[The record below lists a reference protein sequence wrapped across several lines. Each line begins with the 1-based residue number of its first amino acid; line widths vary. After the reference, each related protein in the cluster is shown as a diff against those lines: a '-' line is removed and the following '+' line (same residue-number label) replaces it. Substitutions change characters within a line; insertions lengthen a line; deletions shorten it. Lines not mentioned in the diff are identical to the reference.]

1 MLGLRRRTADDYEGK
16 RWIFVS
22 YLALENWATLG
33 TWDRIARGL
42 NTGIYIG
49 YMATCRGVF
58 SFFVCL
64 CDPATPVILHIAFF
78 LKFKKS
84 EILMKGSHEPIYS
97 TSHGL
102 RSFRIIR
109 ARSQLS
115 DENN

>member
-49 YMATCRGVF
+49 YMATYRGVF
-58 SFFVCL
+58 LSSSVC
-64 CDPATPVILHIAFF
+64 ATPQHPSSCTSHHFEVSSNPECL
-78 LKFKKS
+78 
-84 EILMKGSHEPIYS
+84 KGSQEPDSS
-97 TSHGL
+97 TSRVL
-102 RSFRIIR
+102 SRPSFV
-109 ARSQLS
+109 S
-115 DENN
+115 NNSSSIPNFK